1 MFAGLVVVTVAQD
14 AITDRWSVWRS
25 LEPPPPR

>member
-14 AITDRWSVWRS
+14 ALVDRWSVWRS
-25 LEPPPPR
+25 IEPSSP